1 VSDAP
6 PDDATPDGATPDAAT
21 PDDPTADDA
30 RPQLGWRHAVLVL
43 GIVLDVVLVG
53 ASITLIVPPLRDVV
67 LHTPITIVVLVAGTA
82 IVLWRLASRPPAS

>member
-6 PDDATPDGATPDAAT
+6 PDDT
-21 PDDPTADDA
+21 
-30 RPQLGWRHAVLVL
+30 RPQLGWRQAVLVL

-67 LHTPITIVVLVAGTA
+67 LHTPVTIAVLVTGTA
-82 IVLWRLASRPPAS
+82 VVLWRLASRPPAS